1 LTRGLNIQLIFKE
14 NYKMS
19 RVSEALE
26 NLEELTDSEVLDL
39 IYDWSEELT
48 EYEIMT
54 NPILNGLLN
63 ILEENK
69 T

>member
-1 LTRGLNIQLIFKE
+1 
-14 NYKMS
+14 MS
-19 RVSEALE
+19 KVSEALE

-54 NPILNGLLN
+54 NPILNGLIN
-63 ILEENK
+63 ILEESRTCIK
-69 T
+69 

>member
-1 LTRGLNIQLIFKE
+1 MKDITKKVHKAIIE
-14 NYKMS
+14 MD
-19 RVSEALE
+19 A
-26 NLEELTDSEVLDL
+26 ELTDSEVLDL

>member
-1 LTRGLNIQLIFKE
+1 
-14 NYKMS
+14 M
-19 RVSEALE
+19 E
-26 NLEELTDSEVLDL
+26 NLLDKLTEEELTDGEVLDL
-39 IYDWSEELT
+39 IYNWAEELT

>member
-1 LTRGLNIQLIFKE
+1 
-14 NYKMS
+14 MS